1 MSTIEGEEVFTRDS
15 SSGQIH
21 RRINVDGELYT
32 IEGCNLDDAGAYEIV
47 GPDALEN
54 AEPGQLCEND
64 FPDVGGPE

>member
-32 IEGCNLDDAGAYEIV
+32 IEGCNLDDAGAYEV
-47 GPDALEN
+47 VDLDTVKAAPLGV
-54 AEPGQLCEND
+54 LCSND
-64 FPDVGGPE
+64 FPHGAPA